1 MMKTVKKMTK
11 ASVKRFRKTLNIW
24 AKQENPTPDTP
35 PDNELVEMRMILW
48 SLEANNMT
56 GHSSTINGH
65 IAEILQSFGIPVL
78 PRDDGGFN
86 IN

>member
-11 ASVKRFRKTLNIW
+11 ASVKRFKKALNTW
-24 AKQENPTPDTP
+24 ANQDTPTPDAP
-35 PDNELVEMRMILW
+35 PRNEIVEMRMILW
-48 SLEANNMT
+48 SLEDDNMT

-78 PRDDGGFN
+78 PRDDGSFN